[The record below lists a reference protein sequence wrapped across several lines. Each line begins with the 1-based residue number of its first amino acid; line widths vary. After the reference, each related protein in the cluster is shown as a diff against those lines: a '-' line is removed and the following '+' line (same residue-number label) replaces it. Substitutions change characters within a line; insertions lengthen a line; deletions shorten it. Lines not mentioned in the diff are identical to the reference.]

1 MKGEGQYEEEVEE
14 GDSSVCDKSAEL
26 WTVALNRR
34 KKDKN
39 PLLHPNTSASGAVS
53 NPQKHLQQLEQQHK
67 GQIAENKHKE
77 VEIEL
82 LSQQLQALLE
92 ERQTQNT
99 KHNMEHSSLRLSP
112 HPHTRK
118 PTQKSTKRK
127 KDSQVVTEVAEQD
140 TPLEQLSQAKIVA
153 LLRNTS

>member
-112 HPHTRK
+112 SPHPQTH
-118 PTQKSTKRK
+118 PEVDQKKERFPGR
-127 KDSQVVTEVAEQD
+127 D
-140 TPLEQLSQAKIVA
+140 
-153 LLRNTS
+153 